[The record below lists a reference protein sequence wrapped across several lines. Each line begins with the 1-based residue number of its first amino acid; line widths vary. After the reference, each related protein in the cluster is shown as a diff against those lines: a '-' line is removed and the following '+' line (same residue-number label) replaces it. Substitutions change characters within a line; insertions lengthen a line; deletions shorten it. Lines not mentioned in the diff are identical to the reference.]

1 MSEITKDLIDFLIA
15 EVKTQKPLGEKQLY
29 SDDQCLEVA
38 LRIIKANFPI
48 CVNKMVKG
56 EKWEL

>member
-1 MSEITKDLIDFLIA
+1 MSEITKDLIDFLIT
-15 EVKTQKPLGEKQLY
+15 EVKTQKPLGKNQLY

-48 CVNKMVKG
+48 CLNKMAEGKQ
-56 EKWEL
+56 WTL